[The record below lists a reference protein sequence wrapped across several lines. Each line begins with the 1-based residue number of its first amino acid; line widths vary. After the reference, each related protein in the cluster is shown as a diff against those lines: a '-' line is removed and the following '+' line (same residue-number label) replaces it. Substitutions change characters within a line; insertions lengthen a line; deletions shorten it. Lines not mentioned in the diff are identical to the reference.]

1 MRSTRLTMV
10 GPSCGD
16 VLDVSTLLLP
26 APVPLSF
33 DAPLLDVRASS
44 LDSGAAVKPS
54 ESLDAPEELDAGTG
68 SEPNRIERRE
78 IGGCRRCCGSR
89 GCGGSLPSRGRPS
102 SLASSSSSNGSAVVS
117 PDASIAGSISVSAVW
132 MVGSIGG
139 SIDRSTRT
147 LVERLALLQ
156 SMRESIVRWHCHLAS
171 QLLRSIRSTLMRRSR
186 WSYNNQMRDVDQRAC
201 AGGWVASAGAA
212 KAHDH
217 ATSHERALEMDH
229 SLPPTRCLVSST
241 KGRNHPTAPDQ
252 QHHD

>member
-1 MRSTRLTMV
+1 
-10 GPSCGD
+10 
-16 VLDVSTLLLP
+16 LLLP

-117 PDASIAGSISVSAVW
+117 PDASIAGSISVSAIW
-132 MVGSIGG
+132 MVRWIGG

-171 QLLRSIRSTLMRRSR
+171 QLLRSIRSTLIEDPGGRTTTKCEMWTSERVLVGGSRVLASLTHTTTRPRTSGHSR
-186 WSYNNQMRDVDQRAC
+186 WITVSLRLAVSFRRRREE
-201 AGGWVASAGAA
+201 
-212 KAHDH
+212 
-217 ATSHERALEMDH
+217 TTR
-229 SLPPTRCLVSST
+229 LPPTNNTTT
-241 KGRNHPTAPDQ
+241 KDQ
-252 QHHD
+252 